1 MAQNFQS
8 SDNFEFGIFSNGD
21 YSEDLHSSPKSRN
34 YSGAKRSKIACDVV
48 ENGTLKVQNQI
59 LLSQDLSS
67 LNYKNE
73 NTISTLNALK
83 QMKHEKL
90 AFCDFD
96 TNDAIDISAIKE
108 LTDKMPST
116 PADIT
121 PSYIKY
127 IRMDSL
133 SVFWCCESQIDLF
146 LRYSD
151 RHVSVDATG
160 NITRSTDTK
169 RKQFYYSI
177 VYRNMLNN
185 EIMPVMQSICS
196 NHDISNLSNI
206 FNLFSRELKISSNK
220 NNPVELITIDFS
232 FALMNAISLAFNGC
246 SLYLYLEQAYRKFVL
261 NEPINLTVIASC
273 SVHIFKFVCDKLK
286 VCSKEAKN
294 SIKTSFAKILLA
306 ESYNDFLNLFSN
318 LYICLKHS
326 KVPMNLLLSMSSNC
340 REPCFHF
347 DEDLANTSLD
357 FTDFEIKSSLYMKL
371 QCVRDI
377 EFLVE
382 TKLNN
387 KEQNFLTNPNVYPEI
402 ATYLLRKLGPFCF
415 LWASF
420 CHPRK
425 SNAII
430 EAHHKVI
437 KHDLLKCTNMKTGR
451 AIRELRVMNNAQMV
465 KARSSNLYKPKNNQK
480 SVKIEDPMETFKKSK
495 APSITVFDQIRADV
509 EIRADVSKEISEN
522 AKIVKK
528 INLQSLATQI
538 FEKIYELK
546 FESSPY
552 TLISTISLQKRDLLL
567 LENERWVNDKIIMAY
582 LKLLAKEDTLIFD
595 SLIFSK
601 IRSIGFP
608 MGENYIRNFSINVF
622 KKILFPINSNNS
634 HWKLCHV
641 NLESNQINMYNSL
654 TTIYADKDLQ
664 LVQNIMDFW
673 VTGDW
678 DAQVIRCSQQK
689 NGFDCGIYVMEFS
702 RKILSHLNCSI
713 SPENTGLIRKRI
725 LVELCQKEMLRDVYE
740 LFDVINKKH

>member
-1 MAQNFQS
+1 MTNNDLSDEKILFIISKLDCSISQLISEGVEKESKLLKICEKLYFSDSYNMARRILKRIQTRKFQQIFESLDALNPDKSDITGTEEGNEIVQNSAIPHYKKIANVSIPKSYLVNDSYRVLEKGQEWSQNFYEAIRNVVECSLVIKRKEIYPNKFWIICECRFEMCNLKYKFMAQNFQS

-21 YSEDLHSSPKSRN
+21 YSEDQHSSPKSRN

-59 LLSQDLSS
+59 LLSQDMSS

-387 KEQNFLTNPNVYPEI
+387 KEQNFLTNPNVYPEL

-567 LENERWVNDKIIMAY
+567 LENER
-582 LKLLAKEDTLIFD
+582 
-595 SLIFSK
+595 
-601 IRSIGFP
+601 
-608 MGENYIRNFSINVF
+608 
-622 KKILFPINSNNS
+622 
-634 HWKLCHV
+634 
-641 NLESNQINMYNSL
+641 
-654 TTIYADKDLQ
+654 
-664 LVQNIMDFW
+664 
-673 VTGDW
+673 
-678 DAQVIRCSQQK
+678 
-689 NGFDCGIYVMEFS
+689 
-702 RKILSHLNCSI
+702 
-713 SPENTGLIRKRI
+713 
-725 LVELCQKEMLRDVYE
+725 
-740 LFDVINKKH
+740 